1 MKVLVKRIA
10 KKETYCIGKLYIDGE
25 YICDTIEDKDRGLK
39 QEMPLSEIKEKKVY
53 GKTAIPTGLYDLTLN
68 VVSPRLGSKPYF
80 QKVCNGKVP
89 RILNVPGFDGVLLHP
104 GNTEEDSYGCLILG
118 LNKAVGKVLESRATF
133 EKVYKILKKG
143 NDKGE
148 KITIE
153 II

>member
-39 QEMPLSEIKEKKVY
+39 KEMPLSEIKEKKVY

-148 KITIE
+148 EITIE